1 MSKEEQLA
9 ALIQKAVQKV
19 ITDDLAILLSGG
31 IDSSLL
37 AYVASKLKS
46 IDAYTVGVENSHD
59 FKAAASAGKLLGI
72 NINRIIINEKDVY
85 EGIIDLINIDSSQDA
100 LELSFNLPLYFV
112 CKNAKEKVLLTGQGS
127 DEVFGGYKKYKTE
140 PVRMKEDLSK
150 VLNSTIV
157 KEIKIARYFNKDL
170 KTPYLDSEILDFSE
184 SLTISDKVN
193 NDSEKIILRKAAIIL
208 GLPEEIAA
216 RKKKAAQYGSGINK
230 ILKKLAKD
238 KNQEIY
244 QYISTLK
251 NKI

>member
-1 MSKEEQLA
+1 MNKEEQLA

-19 ITDDLAILLSGG
+19 IADDIAILLSGG

-37 AYVASKLKS
+37 AYVASKQKS
-46 IDAYTVGVENSHD
+46 IVAYTVGVENSYD
-59 FKAAASAGKLLGI
+59 FKAADSAARLLGI
-72 NINRIIINEKDVY
+72 NANKVIIKEKDVN
-85 EGIIDLINIDSSQDA
+85 EGIIELINIDPSQDA

-112 CKNAKEKVLLTGQGS
+112 CKSAKEKILLTGQGS

-140 PVRMKEDLSK
+140 PMRMKEDLNK

-157 KEIKIARYFNKDL
+157 KEIKIANYFKKDL
-170 KTPYLDSEILDFSE
+170 KTPYLDPEILAFSK
-184 SLTISDKVN
+184 SLPDSDKISS
-193 NDSEKIILRKAAIIL
+193 DSEKIILRKAAIIL

-238 KNQEIY
+238 KNQEIH